1 MGTVFEFLWKFSLKI
16 ELIFDFYQFS
26 LSPDNSDYKFFKKL
40 FNFLII

>member
-16 ELIFDFYQFS
+16 ELIFDFYQLL
-26 LSPDNSDYKFFKKL
+26 LSTGYSNYKFFKKI